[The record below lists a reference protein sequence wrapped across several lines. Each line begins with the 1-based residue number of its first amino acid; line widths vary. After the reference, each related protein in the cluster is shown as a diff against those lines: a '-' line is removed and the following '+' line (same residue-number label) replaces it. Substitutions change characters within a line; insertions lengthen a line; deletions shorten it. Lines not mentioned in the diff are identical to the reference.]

1 MNVHA
6 NDKIEEKFKPFK
18 CNLCGETETFS
29 QPNILTKHFEKQ
41 HAIIDQE

>member
-18 CNLCGETETFS
+18 CNLCGETFS